1 MAPRRQKARP
11 AEIKAEEKKH
21 GKRVN
26 HSNRVVRKVLQRAAA
41 MTDTEADVTL
51 ICDKKKTYPRRARE
65 AFGDRLREVQQF
77 WSKIKR
83 DTSNPLFR
91 INLTHAMMRDNVG
104 CLHRRSWLASKKR
117 SRLSI
122 RLAYFI
128 AYRNYQRP
136 RKNGEEKTPAQC
148 LEICPKPIPNEV
160 LLGWRQDWNERS
172 IPIMPFTVVAAA

>member
-1 MAPRRQKARP
+1 
-11 AEIKAEEKKH
+11 
-21 GKRVN
+21 
-26 HSNRVVRKVLQRAAA
+26 
-41 MTDTEADVTL
+41 MTR
-51 ICDKKKTYPRRARE
+51 KKTYPRRARE

-148 LEICPKPIPNEV
+148 LDICPKPIPNDV

-172 IPIMPFTVVAAA
+172 IPIHAVRGCCRRVAHEVVVLRGSSLRRNFQNRPEYQSLDRLWVDQIRSGPPRAR